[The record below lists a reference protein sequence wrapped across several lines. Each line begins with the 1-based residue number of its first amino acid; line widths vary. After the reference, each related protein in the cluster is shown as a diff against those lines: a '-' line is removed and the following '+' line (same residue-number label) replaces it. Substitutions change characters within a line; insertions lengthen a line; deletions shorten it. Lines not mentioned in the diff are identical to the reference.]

1 MVGPSRWLL
10 VGLLVLF
17 LALVSTYAVVT
28 PPFEG
33 FDSLAHY
40 GYITYLRT
48 TWRLPVLD
56 RPTVKQSY
64 ELITQPPLYY
74 TLTALASLGSPLAE
88 TKELAVQ
95 SPNPYQ
101 PKVLSKRLSITPPNA
116 SGRARWPIWIA
127 RIVSMLGGLVT
138 MLSCWWLTRT
148 LFPRAPTLA
157 LAVTSLVA
165 FNPQFLFT
173 AVSINNDIWSAATNT
188 LAVAVMVVHVVEQR
202 TARSWVWVGICAGLA
217 TLAKYSG
224 LLLGVPLA
232 LLAFYHLWQV
242 SGRKALPAFGF
253 ALLGVLVIAGGF
265 YGRNL
270 WLYGEVVPLRQMA
283 VALPTMLRPHAFTWA
298 HTLDFVPWLL
308 AGYWGIFVSTIA
320 PAVYLDLTK
329 AFMWVGA
336 VGLLLWPWRR
346 RQPAYSQDR
355 LALGIALV
363 WFALFAVSVL
373 NWTRTIDF
381 GEQGRLLL
389 AASPALALLL
399 VFGWQGWFPQRWHPW
414 LHSLIALFSIGLAV
428 SQISTLVNAY
438 AIPPAVTAPQPD
450 RPLNVQFAG
459 GMQLLGVDLPQGAA
473 LRPGHPLPVTL
484 YFSTAQA
491 IDEFYTLFLHL
502 ADEQNR
508 LLFHVDGVPVQG
520 HHPTR
525 QWVPGAVF
533 ADHYLVTVTDPTYDG
548 LATLSLGFYPIG
560 DQSQRQRVTT
570 DQGMDLGDRVVLA
583 QVRIHNTTQPAPPP
597 GEPLA
602 RWQRGIQLQAA
613 QVVTTNT
620 QSTVTVQVLWQ
631 ATQVIQQNYTIFAQL
646 LSRDGKLL
654 AQLDQQPQGGRYPT
668 STWQPGDVISDTY
681 TLPAPTAP
689 WDRLIL
695 GIYDAQQQRLAL
707 QGEQA
712 GVDFFVLAEQNK
724 TDQSK

>member
-1 MVGPSRWLL
+1 LR
-10 VGLLVLF
+10 GLIVLF
-17 LALVSTYAVVT
+17 LLLVSTYAVVT

-48 TWRLPVLD
+48 YQRLPVLD
-56 RPTVKQSY
+56 RATAKYSY
-64 ELITQPPLYY
+64 ELIAQPPLYY
-74 TLTALASLGSPLAE
+74 TLAALASLGAPLDE
-88 TKELAVQ
+88 TVDLAAH
-95 SPNPYQ
+95 SANPYQ
-101 PKVLSKRLSITPPNA
+101 PKVLSKRLSVTLPNP
-116 SGRARWPIWIA
+116 SWRALWPIWIA
-127 RIVSMLGGLVT
+127 RGVAMFAGLLTVVG
-138 MLSCWWLTRT
+138 CWWLIRA
-148 LFPRAPTLA
+148 LFPRSPTLA

-173 AVSINNDIWSAATNT
+173 AISINTDIWSAAMNV
-188 LAVAVMVVHVVEQR
+188 LAIAVMTRQLAKPKVD
-202 TARSWVWVGICAGLA
+202 RSWFWVGVWAGLA

-224 LLLGVPLA
+224 LLLGVPLG
-232 LLAFYHLWQV
+232 LLALVYLWRV
-242 SGRKALPAFGF
+242 GWRKALPAFGY
-253 ALLGVLVIAGGF
+253 ALLGALLIAGGF

-270 WLYGEVVPLRQMA
+270 WLYGQVVPLRQMA
-283 VALPTMLRPHAFTWA
+283 VALPTLLRPHPFSWA

-320 PAVYLDLTK
+320 PALYLDTTK

-336 VGLLLWPWRR
+336 AGLLLWPWRR
-346 RQPAYSQDR
+346 RSAAYSQDR

-399 VFGWQGWFPQRWHPW
+399 VFGWQAWFPQRWHPW
-414 LHSLIALFSIGLAV
+414 LHGAIALFSLGLAF
-428 SQISTLVNAY
+428 SQISTLANAY
-438 AIPPAVTAPQPD
+438 AIPPAVAAPQPD

-459 GMQLLGVDLPQGAA
+459 GMQLLGIDLPQGAA
-473 LRPGHPLPVTL
+473 LRPGRPLPVTL

-491 IDEFYTLFLHL
+491 IDGFYTLFLHL

-508 LLFHVDGVPVQG
+508 LLFHVDGVPAQG

-525 QWVPGAVF
+525 QWVPGAIF

-560 DQSQRQRVTT
+560 DQSQRQHVTT
-570 DQGMDLGDRVVLA
+570 AQGADLGDRVVLA
-583 QVRIHNTTQPAPPP
+583 QVRVHNRAQPAPPQ

-602 RWQRGIQLQAA
+602 RWQAGIQLQAA
-613 QVVTTNT
+613 QVVTKTT
-620 QSTVTVQVLWQ
+620 QSTVTVQVLWH
-631 ATQVIQQNYTIFAQL
+631 ATQVQQQDYTVFAQL
-646 LSRDGKLL
+646 LSRDGQLL
-654 AQLDQQPQGGRYPT
+654 AQVDQHPQGGRHPT
-668 STWQPGDVISDTY
+668 STWQSGDVISDTY
-681 TLPAPTAP
+681 TLPPTTAP
-689 WDRLIL
+689 WGRLIIGL
-695 GIYDAQQQRLAL
+695 YDPQQQRLTL

-712 GVDFFVLAEQNK
+712 GADFFVLAEQNHG
-724 TDQSK
+724 Q